1 MRLYE
6 QVEDVKAEVEICRRT
21 IKEQELGLQILREE
35 NKELVRGVKMAE
47 AKAVLWEQQRA
58 DMEK

>member
-1 MRLYE
+1 
-6 QVEDVKAEVEICRRT
+6 VKAEVEICRRT